1 MIPNAKLVL
10 FQHNVDTFWQ
20 HTLASFRDKGGTVA
34 CETGCIHCC
43 KVYATCSESEAD
55 LLAAFICR
63 EPERETALTAAVDG
77 YLEALAAHRSAADYD
92 DLPDDN
98 DRISAHFAF
107 DIRCPFLTADDTCA
121 AYIVRPYGCR
131 SHWAADTPD
140 ACATATLVQKIQ
152 PTEESTDEFVD
163 GLHEAGRAE
172 QYADYDDI
180 GRTLSQAETVG
191 LIADQVRLALDRR
204 QAAGGRASTD

>member
-1 MIPNAKLVL
+1 MIPHADLVL
-10 FQHNVDTFWQ
+10 FQHNVDTFWE
-20 HTLASFRDKGGTVA
+20 HTLASFRDKGGAVA

-63 EPERETALTAAVDG
+63 EPERETALTDAVDA
-77 YLEALAAHRSAADYD
+77 YIAELNALRAAGAYD
-92 DLPDDN
+92 ALPDDN
-98 DRISAHFAF
+98 ARISAHFGF
-107 DIRCPFLTADDTCA
+107 DIRCPFLTADDLCA
-121 AYIVRPYGCR
+121 AYIVRPFGCR

-163 GLHEAGRAE
+163 GLHEAGRAD

-180 GRTLSQAETVG
+180 GRTLSQEETVG
-191 LIADQVRLALDRR
+191 LIADQVRLALTRR
-204 QAAGGRASTD
+204 LTERDDASTG